1 MKSKHIQTILLA
13 SLAALPVVYAAAV
26 AGSSDPPTSSGAR
39 MFVIGL
45 SLAVLLIE
53 VLVLAQVV
61 RVRALFSSADA
72 ARFTWT
78 LIACFLFVRIFSDIR
93 LIVGF
98 LNLFPTGPFN
108 LVYFFTLS
116 DLLFVASL
124 ATAIRLYKSTG
135 LKFEIKPIDYFY
147 IAGAWAITAATVL
160 AAYYQGRAT
169 DFSSVTGY
177 RVVAVTVGGV
187 ILSLGLVVRRYVSQ
201 MGGGAVA
208 RVWNCVVIAS
218 VARDASHLAS
228 VLLPIWFP
236 RYSFFVDT
244 YLLWI
249 FAWCWAL
256 AASLQQEIIPRAR
269 ATKEHAALA

>member
-1 MKSKHIQTILLA
+1 MKSKQILTVLLA
-13 SLAALPVVYAAAV
+13 SLVALPIVYAAAA
-26 AGSSDPPTSSGAR
+26 AGSSDASNNSGAR
-39 MFVIGL
+39 MVAIG
-45 SLAVLLIE
+45 VLIAILLVE

-61 RVRALFSSADA
+61 RVRALFSRADA
-72 ARFTWT
+72 ARLTWT
-78 LIACFLFVRIFSDIR
+78 LIACFLFVRILSDIR
-93 LIVGF
+93 LIVGI

-124 ATAIRLYKSTG
+124 ATTIRLYKGTG
-135 LKFEIKPIDYFY
+135 LKFEINSVDYLY

-208 RVWNCVVIAS
+208 KVWNWVVIAS
-218 VARDASHLAS
+218 VARDASHLSS

-256 AASLQQEIIPRAR
+256 AATLQQEVIPRAP
-269 ATKEHAALA
+269 ATKEHAALV